1 MTLQDISDRFCY
13 KFGLPLIDIKYEK
26 LPESF
31 GIFTLVSKSISLDFG
46 QPDVVTIT
54 TLIHE
59 LRHFWQA
66 YYFPLLYFWR
76 HMHALPL
83 DAHILELDAAVFA
96 RYGLNNVQ
104 LLQRRQDQISSGKK
118 GLYMTFRQLL
128 TIVEQT
134 S

>member
-1 MTLQDISDRFCY
+1 MILQDISDRFCY
-13 KFGLPLIDIKYEK
+13 KFGLPLIDIKYER

-31 GIFTLVSKSISLDFG
+31 GTFTLVSKSVSLDFG
-46 QPDVVTIT
+46 QPDVVTTT

-83 DAHILELDAAVFA
+83 DVDILELDAEVFA
-96 RYGLNNVQ
+96 QYGLNNVR
-104 LLQRRQDQISSGKK
+104 LLQLRQDHISAENN
-118 GLYMTFRQLL
+118 GLNMTFRQLL
-128 TIVEQT
+128 DIVEKT